1 MLGWRRSGRSAS
13 SSVITAE
20 ERRSLQE
27 ADVAARCYR
36 GRDHLVCSFNAL
48 GEGAHET
55 LWGIVAGACEVGE
68 RAADAALKRLKTN

>member
-1 MLGWRRSGRSAS
+1 
-13 SSVITAE
+13 
-20 ERRSLQE
+20 
-27 ADVAARCYR
+27 VAARCYR